1 MISIDSGQ
9 CIDVD
14 VMTKGCKSCEAME
27 SKKYTEGYASFLKE
41 HDCPINHKG
50 SAGSMEASGIVK
62 CFQRSVKV
70 NNLGHKTFIGDGDS
84 SSYPTV
90 LKADPYPGLLV
101 EKLECIGHIQK
112 RVGSRLRNLKK
123 RWGKTNLDDGKL
135 ISGIGRLRDKDI
147 NRLQNY
153 FGIAIR
159 HNTGDI
165 NKM

>member
-1 MISIDSGQ
+1 M
-9 CIDVD
+9 
-14 VMTKGCKSCEAME
+14 
-27 SKKYTEGYASFLKE
+27 
-41 HDCPINHKG
+41 HN
-50 SAGSMEASGIVK
+50 
-62 CFQRSVKV
+62 
-70 NNLGHKTFIGDGDS
+70 
-84 SSYPTV
+84 
-90 LKADPYPGLLV
+90 KADRYPGLLV

-123 RWGKTNLDDGKL
+123 RWGKTNLDDGKP

-165 NKM
+165 NKMKIAIGAVLFHCCTAQDIETRHRYCCRDINTWCKDWHAVSNGNADTYKQKPGLPEPINQESDITHF